1 MKLALITDTHWGV
14 RNDNVA
20 FLDNSKKF
28 LDNTFFPYL
37 DEHNIRTVIH
47 LGDIVDR
54 RKYIN
59 INTARRLRED
69 FLQPLSLREID
80 FHLIIGNHDTYFKNT
95 NDVNSGRELIV
106 GRYPTFKIYSN
117 QAVTVDFDGLPIL
130 FIPWIT
136 SENKEETFNAIQK
149 TNAQIAMGHLEI
161 QGFEMFKGSIVSHG
175 EDRSVFDKFDI
186 VMSGH
191 FHHKST
197 DGHIYY
203 LGSHAEFTWSDY
215 NDPRG
220 FHIFDTETRE
230 LKFIQNPYRMFK
242 KVWYN
247 DSDDDFLQTKVDYS
261 QFKDSI
267 VKVIVTCKNNPYW
280 FDKFIE
286 NIETEEPIQLQIVED
301 HLNLDLAEDEQ
312 QIINEAEST
321 LDIFKKYIN
330 SYDND
335 QISKE
340 KLTNKVV
347 ELYNEAISLE

>member
-37 DEHNIRTVIH
+37 DEHDIRTVIH

-54 RKYIN
+54 RKYVN

-69 FLQPLSLREID
+69 FLQPLSVREID

-161 QGFEMFKGSIVSHG
+161 QGFEMFKGSVVSHG
-175 EDRSVFDKFDI
+175 EDRSIFDKFDI

-286 NIETEEPIQLQIVED
+286 NIEAEEPIQLQIVED

-312 QIINEAEST
+312 QIIDEAEST

>member
-1 MKLALITDTHWGV
+1 MKIALITDTHWGV

-69 FLQPLSLREID
+69 FLEPLANRDID

-95 NDVNSGRELIV
+95 NETNSVKELIV
-106 GRYPTFKIYSN
+106 GKYNTFYCYENEARTI
-117 QAVTVDFDGLPIL
+117 TFDGLPIL
-130 FIPWIT
+130 FIPWICN
-136 SENKEETFNAIQK
+136 ENREQVTNEIQN

-161 QGFEMFKGSIVSHG
+161 QGFEMFKGSVVSHG
-175 EDRSVFDKFDI
+175 DDRSAFDKFDM

-191 FHHKST
+191 FHHRSS

-203 LGSHAEFTWSDY
+203 LGSHAQFTWSDY
-215 NDPRG
+215 DDPRG
-220 FHIFDTETRE
+220 FHVFDTETRE
-230 LKFIQNPYRMFK
+230 LTFINNPYEMFK

-247 DSDDDFLQTKVDYS
+247 DSDDSFLQSNIDYS
-261 QFKDSI
+261 QFKDTM
-267 VKVIVTCKNNPYW
+267 VKVIVTCKNNLYW
-280 FDKFIE
+280 FDRFIE
-286 NIETEEPIQLQIVED
+286 NIESENPVQLQIVED
-301 HLNLDLAEDEQ
+301 HLNLDLEENEQ
-312 QIINEAEST
+312 QIIDEAEST
-321 LDIFKKYIN
+321 LDIFKNYIS
-330 SYDND
+330 SYDNGQVD
-335 QISKE
+335 KE
-340 KLTNKVV
+340 KLTSKVI
-347 ELYNEAISLE
+347 ELYNEAMSLE

>member
-312 QIINEAEST
+312 QIIDEAEST